1 MRTALA
7 RSNFPHHPWRGKYR
21 RLLAFGY
28 PWLARRQRRAQG
40 LSARALRRVRAPGAG
55 SKALARFGAV
65 LATLLLA
72 LGYPQDRAALAQQAQ
87 ATAEAP
93 AEDDP
98 DYADLEEIIVTAPR
112 TLRSMRAEIEEVQN
126 RAFALFNELN
136 VDNDYDIV
144 CRRET
149 PTGSHIPVRVCRP
162 RYVDRLEAEATQDFL
177 AGDAYFDPGG
187 DIMYHDNILRQKIGR
202 MAEEN
207 PDFYHALAE
216 FYRVKT
222 AYEEERRER
231 FRDSWFVR

>member
-1 MRTALA
+1 M
-7 RSNFPHHPWRGKYR
+7 
-21 RLLAFGY
+21 
-28 PWLARRQRRAQG
+28 
-40 LSARALRRVRAPGAG
+40 
-55 SKALARFGAV
+55 RFGAV
-65 LATLLLA
+65 LVVLLLA
-72 LGYPQDRAALAQQAQ
+72 LGYLPDRVALAQEET
-87 ATAEAP
+87 ATAEAS
-93 AEDDP
+93 AEDAG
-98 DYADLEEIIVTAPR
+98 YADLEEIIVTAPR
-112 TLRSMRAEIEEVQN
+112 TLRSMRAEIDEVQD

-162 RYVDRLEAEATQDFL
+162 RYVDRLEAEAAQDFL

-187 DIMYHDNILRQKIGR
+187 DIMYHEGILRQKIAR
-202 MAEEN
+202 MAEED
-207 PDFYHALAE
+207 PDLHHALAE

>member
-1 MRTALA
+1 M
-7 RSNFPHHPWRGKYR
+7 
-21 RLLAFGY
+21 
-28 PWLARRQRRAQG
+28 
-40 LSARALRRVRAPGAG
+40 PGAG
-55 SKALARFGAV
+55 SKVRVRFGGV
-65 LATLLLA
+65 LVALLVA
-72 LGYPQDRAALAQQAQ
+72 LGYPMDRVALAQGEE

-93 AEDDP
+93 AEDAG
-98 DYADLEEIIVTAPR
+98 YADLEEIVVTAPR
-112 TLRSMRAEIEEVQN
+112 TLRSLRAEIDEVQD

-162 RYVDRLEAEATQDFL
+162 RYVDRLEAEAAQDFL

-187 DIMYHDNILRQKIGR
+187 DILYHEDILRQKIAR
-202 MAEEN
+202 MAEED

-216 FYRVKT
+216 FYRVRT

-231 FRDSWFVR
+231 FQDSWFVR